1 MLLISKYYIRCTL
14 LSNDNAGPALVVVLR
29 GLDAFRRLE
38 SALIPSQVSGR
49 PQRSLEHILSP
60 TPELA
65 FRLTAIFF
73 SDDELFADN
82 EVRPLLPYL
91 PPLPLLKTTQDQVT
105 CTVSR
110 SR

>member
-1 MLLISKYYIRCTL
+1 VL
-14 LSNDNAGPALVVVLR
+14 VLR

-38 SALIPSQVSGR
+38 FALGPAQVSGSR

-73 SDDELFADN
+73 SDNELFADN
-82 EVRPLLPYL
+82 ESRPLLPYL
-91 PPLPLLKTTQDQVT
+91 PPLPLSKTTQDQVT
-105 CTVSR
+105 CAVSR